1 MPARYFCTVR
11 VSAQLLYEPVCPP
24 LTHTISPLC
33 LVVRCLLTLDS
44 NSKNAGQSSTGQE
57 NLVVVEDREV
67 RWLLL
72 KGEGADAANGAEEES
87 TAGVAGF
94 DLQGSE

>member
-1 MPARYFCTVR
+1 M
-11 VSAQLLYEPVCPP
+11 
-24 LTHTISPLC
+24 
-33 LVVRCLLTLDS
+33 TLDS
-44 NSKNAGQSSTGQE
+44 NSKNAGQSSTGQG

-87 TAGVAGF
+87 TAGGGRVRLAWERTVS
-94 DLQGSE
+94 QGRPPALVCSKPEQKLK

>member
-1 MPARYFCTVR
+1 MHTD
-11 VSAQLLYEPVCPP
+11 S
-24 LTHTISPLC
+24 HTISPLC

-44 NSKNAGQSSTGQE
+44 NSKNAGQSSTGQG

-87 TAGVAGF
+87 TAGGAGF
-94 DLQGSE
+94 DLHGSELLAKVVLPHLCAPNLNKN

>member
-1 MPARYFCTVR
+1 M
-11 VSAQLLYEPVCPP
+11 
-24 LTHTISPLC
+24 
-33 LVVRCLLTLDS
+33 TLDS

-57 NLVVVEDREV
+57 NFVVVEDREV

-72 KGEGADAANGAEEES
+72 KGEGADGAKGAEEES
-87 TAGVAGF
+87 VAGF